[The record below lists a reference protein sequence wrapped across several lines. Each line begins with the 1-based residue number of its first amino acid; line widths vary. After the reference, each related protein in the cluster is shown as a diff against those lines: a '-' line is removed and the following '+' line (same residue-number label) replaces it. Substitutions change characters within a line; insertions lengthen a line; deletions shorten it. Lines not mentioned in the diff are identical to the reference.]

1 MTDSTMKQSAL
12 ARQTKSRRKPRR
24 HIPSGLSDGSKLDAA
39 LALAEAGVFVIPVH
53 PLVPDSKD
61 RRHSGK
67 NPGSYLGRGWDALS
81 SRSPEKLREWWEQ
94 WPEAE
99 IAIHV
104 GRSGLV
110 ALDVDRPDLVPGWLW
125 PYLDDAA
132 FQSSD
137 DAVPRKGH
145 YVFRKRSGR
154 SYSNS
159 RGALA
164 LAGKEQWGEVRG
176 ENGVI
181 MTQPSDH
188 PRSDG
193 GGHYVWQRLG
203 LRSLPVK
210 VSDKLNEAAHNE
222 RPLSD
227 SDLAAFLNA
236 YTAEPFPSWARGPAS
251 KFLAETG
258 TTDDSP
264 GVGRHDAM
272 AKALCWGFRD
282 AYSGLVCSAQ
292 SVYDELEGAWDA
304 AFSTSTS
311 TKGALRVVGRT
322 TADPEEFRALAAWA
336 AAQAQ
341 AEDLDAL
348 QVRVREQI
356 KKQGLTPTRG
366 PRTFGSLE
374 GDEESDDE
382 RFPIITPTQLA
393 QPVPPLEWLIRGVWP
408 VNSYGPIGA
417 EKKTLKSY
425 NLLAMAVAVASGEPL
440 FGKFP
445 VERKGPVLV
454 YVGEGGQETVQYRLQ
469 IICEKQGLSVNTL
482 PIRVVDTVAS
492 LDDPH
497 FRGQLSRR
505 IDKHE
510 PVLVAIDPLYAFHPE
525 GIEAQNLYSRGAM
538 LTRLSQLVGGRC
550 ALMVADHFN
559 KVNEGPLDLNMISQA
574 GMSQWADSWFLARH
588 RTAASKSGESGTYQ
602 LEVTFGSRRT
612 SGGARWD
619 LDWKL
624 PYEEDEYGV
633 HVPSAVGSEARDG
646 VSWSIQKANP
656 IADKAQQTDA
666 AKAEKSG
673 QLIAAIVQYVRDN
686 EWLVTQSDA
695 LKHIGGK
702 AELGRAAMKDALVYG
717 HVVEEKRKRPEKRGD
732 SPQQVTRS
740 LLGLGPGDG
749 KLHLRVTGDNPA
761 ENQNQNQ
768 TGEDEEDTA

>member
-1 MTDSTMKQSAL
+1 MNDTGQSAT

-53 PLVPDSKD
+53 PFVHDSKD
-61 RRHSGK
+61 QRHSGK

-81 SRSPEKLREWWEQ
+81 SCSPEKIREWWGR

-125 PYLDDAA
+125 AYLDEAA

-164 LAGKEQWGEVRG
+164 LASKEQWGEVRG

-188 PRSDG
+188 PRADD
-193 GGHYVWQRLG
+193 GGHYLWLRLW
-203 LRSLPVK
+203 LRSLPEK
-210 VSDKLNEAAHNE
+210 VSDKLNEAAVNE

-227 SDLAAFLNA
+227 SALATFLNEH
-236 YTAEPFPSWARGPAS
+236 TAEPFPSWARGPAS

-282 AYSGLVCSAQ
+282 AYSGLACSVQ
-292 SVYDELEGAWDA
+292 SVYDELEGAWDE

-322 TADPEEFRALAAWA
+322 SADPEEFRALAAWA

-341 AEDLDAL
+341 AEDLGAL
-348 QVRVREQI
+348 QDRVQEQI
-356 KKQGLTPTRG
+356 KKQRS
-366 PRTFGSLE
+366 RTFGALE

-382 RFPIITPTQLA
+382 RFPIITPIQLA

-445 VERKGPVLV
+445 VERQGPVLV

-469 IICEKQGLSVNTL
+469 IICAKQGLSVNKL
-482 PIRVVDTVAS
+482 PIYVVDTVAS

-588 RTAASKSGESGTYQ
+588 RNAASKSGESGTYQ

-633 HVPSAVGSEARDG
+633 HIPAAVGCEARDG
-646 VSWSIQKANP
+646 VSWNIQKSNP
-656 IADKAQQTDA
+656 IADKAKQTDA
-666 AKAEKSG
+666 AKAENLGK
-673 QLIAAIVQYVRDN
+673 AVKAIVQYVRDG
-686 EWLVTQSDA
+686 EWQVTQTQAVSFV
-695 LKHIGGK
+695 GGN
-702 AELGRAAMKDALVYG
+702 AELARAAMDDAILHG
-717 HVVEEKRKRPEKRGD
+717 HVVEEKRKRKEGQREV
-732 SPQQVTRS
+732 QRN

-749 KLHLRVTGDNPA
+749 KVHLQATRNKPGEDQDNPA
-761 ENQNQNQ
+761 ESVD
-768 TGEDEEDTA
+768 GAP

>member
-1 MTDSTMKQSAL
+1 L
-12 ARQTKSRRKPRR
+12 A
-24 HIPSGLSDGSKLDAA
+24 LSD
-39 LALAEAGVFVIPVH
+39 AGVYVIPVH
-53 PLVPDSKD
+53 PFVPDSQD
-61 RRHSGK
+61 QRHSGK

-81 SRSPEKLREWWEQ
+81 SCSPEKVRERWGQ

-99 IAIHV
+99 IAMHV

-110 ALDVDRPDLVPGWLW
+110 ALDVDRPELVPDWLW
-125 PYLDDAA
+125 AYLDEAA

-188 PRSDG
+188 PRSDD
-193 GGHYVWQRLG
+193 GGHYVWERRG

-210 VSDKLNEAAHNE
+210 VSEKLNEAAVNE

-227 SDLAAFLNA
+227 SDLAAFLNT
-236 YTAEPFPSWARGPAS
+236 YTAEPIPSWARGPAS

-292 SVYDELEGAWDA
+292 SVYDELEGAWDE

-322 TADPEEFRALAAWA
+322 SADPEEFRALAAWA

-341 AEDLDAL
+341 AEDLGAL
-348 QVRVREQI
+348 QDRVREQI
-356 KKQGLTPTRG
+356 KKQRLTPKH
-366 PRTFGSLE
+366 GSGVSGGLE
-374 GDEESDDE
+374 GDDESDDD
-382 RFPIITPTQLA
+382 RFPIIGPTQLA

-408 VNSYGPIGA
+408 VNSFGPIGA

-445 VERKGPVLV
+445 VERQGPVLV

-469 IICEKQGLSVNTL
+469 IICAKQGLSVNKL
-482 PIRVVDTVAS
+482 PIYVVDTVAS

-602 LEVTFGSRRT
+602 LEVSFGSRRT

-624 PYEEDEYGV
+624 PYDEDEYGV
-633 HVPSAVGSEARDG
+633 HIPAAVDSAGREG
-646 VSWSIQKANP
+646 VSWSIRKANP
-656 IADKAQQTDA
+656 IADKAKQTDA
-666 AKAEKSG
+666 AKAEKLG
-673 QLIAAIVQYVRDN
+673 KAVKAIVQYVRDS
-686 EWLVTQSDA
+686 EWQVTQTQAVSF
-695 LKHIGGK
+695 IGGN
-702 AELGRAAMKDALVYG
+702 AELARAAMDDAILHG
-717 HVVEEKRKRPEKRGD
+717 HVVEEKRKRPEKRGE
-732 SPQQVTRS
+732 VTRS
-740 LLGLGPGDG
+740 LLGVGPGDG
-749 KLHLRVTGDNPA
+749 KVHLQAARNKPGEDQDNPA
-761 ENQNQNQ
+761 ESVD
-768 TGEDEEDTA
+768 GAP

>member
-1 MTDSTMKQSAL
+1 MRCR
-12 ARQTKSRRKPRR
+12 ARGTTCSV
-24 HIPSGLSDGSKLDAA
+24 SG
-39 LALAEAGVFVIPVH
+39 AG
-53 PLVPDSKD
+53 
-61 RRHSGK
+61 RT
-67 NPGSYLGRGWDALS
+67 
-81 SRSPEKLREWWEQ
+81 
-94 WPEAE
+94 
-99 IAIHV
+99 
-104 GRSGLV
+104 
-110 ALDVDRPDLVPGWLW
+110 
-125 PYLDDAA
+125 
-132 FQSSD
+132 
-137 DAVPRKGH
+137 
-145 YVFRKRSGR
+145 
-154 SYSNS
+154 YSNS
-159 RGALA
+159 PGALA

-193 GGHYVWQRLG
+193 GGHYVWERLG
-203 LRSLPVK
+203 LRSLPEK

-292 SVYDELEGAWDA
+292 AVYDELEGAWDE

-322 TADPEEFRALAAWA
+322 AADPEEFRALAAWA
-336 AAQAQ
+336 AAQAL
-341 AEDLDAL
+341 AEDLGAL
-348 QVRVREQI
+348 QDRVREQI
-356 KKQGLTPTRG
+356 KKQGLTPKHG
-366 PRTFGSLE
+366 SGKFGALE

-469 IICEKQGLSVNTL
+469 IICEKQGLSVSTL

-538 LTRLSQLVGGRC
+538 LTRLSQLV
-550 ALMVADHFN
+550 
-559 KVNEGPLDLNMISQA
+559 
-574 GMSQWADSWFLARH
+574 MSQWADSWFLARH

-624 PYEEDEYGV
+624 PYDEDEYGV
-633 HVPSAVGSEARDG
+633 HIPSAVGSEPRDG

-656 IADKAQQTDA
+656 IADKAKQTDA
-666 AKAEKSG
+666 AKAEKLG
-673 QLIAAIVQYVRDN
+673 KAVKAIVQYVRDS
-686 EWLVTQSDA
+686 EWQVTQTQAVSF
-695 LKHIGGK
+695 IGGN
-702 AELGRAAMKDALVYG
+702 AELARAAMDDAILHGY
-717 HVVEEKRKRPEKRGD
+717 VVEEKRKRKEGAREV
-732 SPQQVTRS
+732 QRN
-740 LLGLGPGDG
+740 LLGLGPADG
-749 KLHLRVTGDNPA
+749 KLHLQATRNNPSEDQDNPA
-761 ENQNQNQ
+761 
-768 TGEDEEDTA
+768 GYADGAP